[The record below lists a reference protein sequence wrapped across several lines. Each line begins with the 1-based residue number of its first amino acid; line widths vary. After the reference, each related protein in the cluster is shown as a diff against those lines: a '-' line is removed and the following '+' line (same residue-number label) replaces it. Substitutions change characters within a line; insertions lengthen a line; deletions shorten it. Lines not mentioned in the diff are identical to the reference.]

1 MNDIQIAIA
10 NPLVFSALLIIVQ
23 GTIIGLS
30 RFYFVGTKKFSYTTL
45 TPGVTQGPKWYASL
59 NRIYV
64 NAIESI
70 AVFAPAVILCLIAG
84 KNLEMLQTV
93 TWVYLVGRLAYTVVY
108 LAGGYTI
115 LCSFAWLI
123 GFFATLAGW
132 LLLLV

>member
-1 MNDIQIAIA
+1 MNDIQMAIA
-10 NPLVFSALLIIVQ
+10 NPLVFSALLLIVQ

-30 RFYFVGTKKFSYTTL
+30 RFYFVGTKKYSYATL
-45 TPGVTQGPKWYASL
+45 TPGVNQGPKWYSSL

-64 NAIESI
+64 NAVESI
-70 AVFAPAVILCLIAG
+70 AVFAPAVILCLIFG
-84 KNLEMLQTV
+84 KNLEILQTV
-93 TWVYLVGRLAYTVVY
+93 TWAYFLGRVAYSVVY

-115 LCSFAWLI
+115 FCSFAWLI